1 MRAIPI
7 VGDVLLCCTD
17 RKNVQLSLVTLQ
29 FEIWVLIRCTQHSL
43 LMGTCEEVKITFT
56 WAFLRYSSI
65 YFTVTDTLFIYTLKM
80 GHDVK
85 LYRTLAPSNSLYQF
99 VDLKLKLFAF
109 RYQKR
114 VYNIIDD
121 VLEWSPS
128 LALSGM
134 MEKQQTVVNTTDPNN
149 NFTDGT
155 KESTEKVVHPNDM
168 DEEIFSEQQV
178 DEDDIRNVEDAESPS
193 TSQ

>member
-1 MRAIPI
+1 M
-7 VGDVLLCCTD
+7 
-17 RKNVQLSLVTLQ
+17 
-29 FEIWVLIRCTQHSL
+29 
-43 LMGTCEEVKITFT
+43 
-56 WAFLRYSSI
+56 
-65 YFTVTDTLFIYTLKM
+65 
-80 GHDVK
+80 
-85 LYRTLAPSNSLYQF
+85 
-99 VDLKLKLFAF
+99 KLFAF

-178 DEDDIRNVEDAESPS
+178 DEDDIRNVEDTESPS
-193 TSQ
+193 TSQWCNIIEHGIWEADNRLQFFSFFLLNSFLVSGIDLFECRTV

>member
-1 MRAIPI
+1 
-7 VGDVLLCCTD
+7 
-17 RKNVQLSLVTLQ
+17 
-29 FEIWVLIRCTQHSL
+29 
-43 LMGTCEEVKITFT
+43 
-56 WAFLRYSSI
+56 
-65 YFTVTDTLFIYTLKM
+65 M

-99 VDLKLKLFAF
+99 MDLKLKLFAF

-178 DEDDIRNVEDAESPS
+178 DEDDIRNVEDTESPS